1 MGKRREGREAA
12 VQFLFQN
19 DLSTKNPRS
28 RTSAKPA
35 TEDADETSAEPLNHL
50 LERFWELRPAPAKT
64 REFGTQLIYGVL
76 ENKEAIDERIKK
88 FAANYELNR
97 IAAVDRN
104 ILRVAIYEML
114 FNNDVPPVVSINE
127 AIEIA
132 KRFGSEDSG
141 RFVNGI
147 LDKIKAEVPRA
158 PR

>member
-12 VQFLFQN
+12 VQFLFQD
-19 DLSTKNPRS
+19 DLNKSDPAALAQVLEEFWHLRE
-28 RTSAKPA
+28 SA
-35 TEDADETSAEPLNHL
+35 
-50 LERFWELRPAPAKT
+50 AKT
-64 REFGTQLIYGVL
+64 RQFATELIHGVL
-76 ENKEAIDERIKK
+76 ENHDAIDERIKRVT
-88 FAANYELNR
+88 ANYELHR

-114 FNNDVPPVVSINE
+114 YTTEVPPVVCINE

-147 LDKIKAEVPRA
+147 LDRLKEETARPLR
-158 PR
+158 